1 MSRRPFA
8 LLLAC
13 GISLAAVAAPRTEII
28 PLNYRTAEDVLPV
41 AQSVLGNEG
50 RVSAYGNQLVVNAEP
65 AKIRELQQVLNQLDT
80 RPHQLL
86 ISLDTSDNSQ
96 GNQSGYSVNGSVSA
110 GNVEIQSGRGEV
122 NGRDHVRLIHRPTNS
137 RGGGTQQVRA
147 TEGSPALIQ
156 VGQSQPVTNA
166 GIGPYGQVYSQT
178 EYRDANQGM
187 YVTVSLTGNLAHITL
202 STRNDR
208 FNGNYQGSMNT
219 SATETRVSGPLGQ
232 WIEIGGVSESNRS
245 TQSGFARH
253 YSTQGRNDSSLR
265 VKVEV
270 LD

>member
-1 MSRRPFA
+1 MTRQPLA

-13 GISLAAVAAPRTEII
+13 TLGFSAVAQPRTEVI
-28 PLNYRTAEDVLPV
+28 PLSYRTADEVLPI
-41 AQSVLGNEG
+41 AQQVLGNEG
-50 RVSAYGNQLVVNAEP
+50 SVSAYGNQLVVNAEQ
-65 AKIRELQQVLNQLDT
+65 AKIRELQQVLGQLDT

-86 ISLDTSDNSQ
+86 ISVDTVDGSQ
-96 GNQSGYSVNGSVSA
+96 GSQSGYSVNGSVSA
-110 GNVEIQSGRGEV
+110 GNVEIQTGRGEV
-122 NGRDHVRLIHRPTNS
+122 NGRDQVRIINRSTSS
-137 RGGGTQQVRA
+137 RGGGTQQVRT
-147 TEGSPALIQ
+147 TEGSPAFIQ

-187 YVTVSLTGNLAHITL
+187 YVTASLTGNLVHITL
-202 STRNDR
+202 SSRNDR

-219 SATETRVSGPLGQ
+219 SSTDTRVSGPIGQ

-245 TQSGFARH
+245 NQSGFARQ

>member
-1 MSRRPFA
+1 MTRQPLA
-8 LLLAC
+8 LLVAC
-13 GISLAAVAAPRTEII
+13 TLSLAAVAQPRTEVI
-28 PLNYRTAEDVLPV
+28 PLNYRTAEEVLPV
-41 AQSVLGNEG
+41 AQQVLGNEG
-50 RVSAYGNQLVVNAEP
+50 RVTAYGNQLVVNAEQ

-86 ISLDTSDNSQ
+86 ISVDTSDASLSD
-96 GNQSGYSVNGSVSA
+96 QSGYAVNGSVSA
-110 GNVEIQSGRGEV
+110 GNVEIQTGRGEV
-122 NGRDHVRLIHRPTNS
+122 NGRDQVRIINRSTNS

-147 TEGSPALIQ
+147 TEGSPAFIQ

-187 YVTVSLTGNLAHITL
+187 YVTASLTGNLVHITL

-219 SATETRVSGPLGQ
+219 SATETQVSGPLGQ
-232 WIEIGGVSESNRS
+232 WIEVGGVSESNQS

-265 VKVEV
+265 VKVDV
-270 LD
+270 VD

>member
-1 MSRRPFA
+1 MTLRSLA
-8 LLLAC
+8 LLIAC
-13 GISLAAVAAPRTEII
+13 GLSLVATAAPRTEII
-28 PLNYRTAEDVLPV
+28 PLNYRTADDVLPV

-50 RVSAYGNQLVVNAEP
+50 RVTAYGNQLVVNAEL
-65 AKIRELQQVLNQLDT
+65 AKIRELQQVIEQLDT

-86 ISLDTSDNSQ
+86 ISVDTVDGSQ
-96 GNQSGYSVNGSVSA
+96 GTQSGYSVNGSASA
-110 GNVEIQSGRGEV
+110 GNVEIQSGAGEI
-122 NGRDHVRLIHRPTNS
+122 NGRDQVRIISRSTSS

-147 TEGSPALIQ
+147 TEGSPAFIQ

-187 YVTVSLTGNLAHITL
+187 YVTASLSGNLVHLTL
-202 STRNDR
+202 NTRNDR
-208 FNGNYQGSMNT
+208 FNNNYQGSMDT
-219 SATETRVSGPLGQ
+219 SSTETRISGPIGQ
-232 WIEIGGVSESNRS
+232 WIEVGGVSESNQS

-265 VKVEV
+265 VKVEL

>member
-1 MSRRPFA
+1 MTLRSLA
-8 LLLAC
+8 LLIAC
-13 GISLAAVAAPRTEII
+13 GLSLTATAAPRTEII

-50 RVSAYGNQLVVNAEP
+50 RATAYGNQLVVNAEL
-65 AKIRELQQVLNQLDT
+65 AKIRELQQVIEQLDT

-86 ISLDTSDNSQ
+86 ISVDTVDGSQ
-96 GNQSGYSVNGSVSA
+96 GTQSGYSVNGSVSA

-122 NGRDHVRLIHRPTNS
+122 NGRDQVRIINRSTSS

-147 TEGSPALIQ
+147 TEGSPAFIQ

-187 YVTVSLTGNLAHITL
+187 YVTASLSGNLVHLTL

-208 FNGNYQGSMNT
+208 FNNNYQGSMDT
-219 SATETRVSGPLGQ
+219 SSTETRISGPIGQ
-232 WIEIGGVSESNRS
+232 WIEVGGVSESNQS
-245 TQSGFARH
+245 AQSGFSRH

-265 VKVEV
+265 VKVDL

>member
-1 MSRRPFA
+1 MSRHPLA
-8 LLLAC
+8 LTLAC
-13 GISLAAVAAPRTEII
+13 AISLTAVAAPRTEII

-41 AQSVLGNEG
+41 AQQVLGNEG
-50 RVSAYGNQLVVNAEP
+50 RVTAYGNQLVVNAELE
-65 AKIRELQQVLNQLDT
+65 KIRELQQVLEQLDT

-86 ISLDTSDNSQ
+86 ISLDTVDGS
-96 GNQSGYSVNGSVSA
+96 QSGYSVNGSVSA
-110 GNVEIQSGRGEV
+110 GNVEIQAGRGEV
-122 NGRDHVRLIHRPTNS
+122 NGRDQVRIINRSTSS

-147 TEGSPALIQ
+147 TEGSPAFIQ

-187 YVTVSLTGNLAHITL
+187 YVTASLSGNLVHITL

-219 SATETRVSGPLGQ
+219 SSADTRVSGPIGQ
-232 WIEIGGVSESNRS
+232 WIEIGGVSESNQS
-245 TQSGFARH
+245 TQNGYTRQ
-253 YSTQGRNDSSLR
+253 YSTQGRSDSSLR
-265 VKVEV
+265 VKVDV

>member
-1 MSRRPFA
+1 MTRQPLA
-8 LLLAC
+8 LFVAC
-13 GISLAAVAAPRTEII
+13 SLSLAAVAQPRTEVI
-28 PLNYRTAEDVLPV
+28 PLNYRTAEEVLPI
-41 AQSVLGNEG
+41 AQQVLGNEG
-50 RVSAYGNQLVVNAEP
+50 RVSAYGNQLVVNAEQ

-86 ISLDTSDNSQ
+86 ISVDTVSGSQ
-96 GNQSGYSVNGSVSA
+96 GGQSGYSVDGSVSA

-122 NGRDHVRLIHRPTNS
+122 NGRDQVRIINRSTNS

-147 TEGSPALIQ
+147 TEGSPAFIQ
-156 VGQSQPVTNA
+156 VGQSRPVTDA

-178 EYRDANQGM
+178 QYRDANQGM
-187 YVTVSLTGNLAHITL
+187 YVTASLTGNLVHITL

-208 FNGNYQGSMNT
+208 FNESYQGAMNT
-219 SATETRVSGPLGQ
+219 SSAQTSVSGPLGQ
-232 WIEIGGVSESNRS
+232 WIEVGGTSESNQS
-245 TQSGFARH
+245 TQSGFARQ
-253 YSTQGRNDSSLR
+253 YSTQGRSDSSLR

>member
-1 MSRRPFA
+1 MTRQPPT

-13 GISLAAVAAPRTEII
+13 GISLAAIAAPRTEVI
-28 PLNYRTAEDVLPV
+28 PLNYRTAEEMLPV
-41 AQSVLGNEG
+41 AQSVVGNEG
-50 RVSAYGNQLVVNAEP
+50 RVTAYGNQLIVNAELT
-65 AKIRELQQVLNQLDT
+65 KIRELQGILSQLDT

-86 ISLDTSDNSQ
+86 ISVDTSDGSRSD
-96 GNQSGYSVNGSVSA
+96 QSGYSVNGSVSA
-110 GNVEIQSGRGEV
+110 GNVEIQTGRGEV
-122 NGRDHVRLIHRPTNS
+122 NGRDQVRIINRSTNS

-147 TEGSPALIQ
+147 TEGSPAFIQ
-156 VGQSQPVTNA
+156 IGQSQPVTNA

-187 YVTVSLTGNLAHITL
+187 YVTASLTGNLVHITL

-219 SATETRVSGPLGQ
+219 SSTETSISGPLGQ
-232 WIEIGGVSESNRS
+232 WIEVGGVSQSNQS
-245 TQSGFARH
+245 TQSGFARQ

-265 VKVEV
+265 VKVDV
-270 LD
+270 VD

>member
-1 MSRRPFA
+1 MSRHSLALIFA
-8 LLLAC
+8 CA
-13 GISLAAVAAPRTEII
+13 ISLSAVAAPRTEII

-41 AQSVLGNEG
+41 AQQVLGNEG
-50 RVSAYGNQLVVNAEP
+50 RVTAYGNQLVVNAEL
-65 AKIRELQQVLNQLDT
+65 AKIRELQQVLEQLDT

-86 ISLDTSDNSQ
+86 ISVDTLDGSQ
-96 GNQSGYSVNGSVSA
+96 GSQSGYSVNGSVSA
-110 GNVEIQSGRGEV
+110 GNVDIQAGRGEV
-122 NGRDHVRLIHRPTNS
+122 NGRDQVRIINRSTNS
-137 RGGGTQQVRA
+137 RGGGTQQVRT
-147 TEGSPALIQ
+147 TEGSPAFIQ

-187 YVTVSLTGNLAHITL
+187 YVTASITGNLVHITL

-219 SATETRVSGPLGQ
+219 SSADTSVSGPIGQ
-232 WIEIGGVSESNRS
+232 WIEIGGVSQSNQS
-245 TQSGFARH
+245 TQNGYTRQ
-253 YSTQGRNDSSLR
+253 YSTQGRSDSSLR

>member
-1 MSRRPFA
+1 MTLRPLA
-8 LLLAC
+8 LLFAC
-13 GISLAAVAAPRTEII
+13 GLSLTAVAAPRTEII

-50 RVSAYGNQLVVNAEP
+50 RVTAYGNQLVVNAEP
-65 AKIRELQQVLNQLDT
+65 AKIRELQQVLGELDT

-86 ISLDTSDNSQ
+86 ISVDTSDSGQ
-96 GNQSGYSVNGSVSA
+96 VDQRGYSVDGSVSA

-122 NGRDHVRLIHRPTNS
+122 NGRDQVRIINRSTNS

-147 TEGSPALIQ
+147 SEGAPAFIQ

-166 GIGPYGQVYSQT
+166 GVGPYGQVYSQT

-187 YVTVSLTGNLAHITL
+187 YVTASLSGNLVHLTL

-219 SATETRVSGPLGQ
+219 SSTETRISGPIGQ
-232 WIEIGGVSESNRS
+232 WIEVGGVSESNQS
-245 TQSGFARH
+245 TQNGFVRH

-265 VKVEV
+265 VKVDV
-270 LD
+270 ID

>member
-1 MSRRPFA
+1 MSLRPLA
-8 LLLAC
+8 LALAC
-13 GISLAAVAAPRTEII
+13 AISLTSVAAPRTEII

-41 AQSVLGNEG
+41 AQQVLGNEG
-50 RVSAYGNQLVVNAEP
+50 RVTAYGNQLVVNAELP
-65 AKIRELQQVLNQLDT
+65 KIRELQQVLEQLDT

-86 ISLDTSDNSQ
+86 ISIDTIDGSQ
-96 GNQSGYSVNGSVSA
+96 GSQSGYSVNGSVSA
-110 GNVEIQSGRGEV
+110 GNVEIQTGRGEV
-122 NGRDHVRLIHRPTNS
+122 NGRDQVRIINRSTSS

-147 TEGSPALIQ
+147 TEGSPAFIQ

-166 GIGPYGQVYSQT
+166 GVGPYGQVYSQT

-187 YVTVSLTGNLAHITL
+187 YVTASLTGNLVHITL

-208 FNGNYQGSMNT
+208 FNNNYQGSMNT
-219 SATETRVSGPLGQ
+219 SATDTRVSGPVGQ
-232 WIEIGGVSESNRS
+232 WIEIGGVSESNQS
-245 TQSGFARH
+245 NQSGFARQ